1 MLDVVFGPSLTPRVR
16 LFVASLERP
25 VMQRPFY
32 IWFDSGHKGRRAMAD
47 DDTTV
52 DNGRINGVEVN
63 HEIPTQVEAEKTE
76 TT

>member
-1 MLDVVFGPSLTPRVR
+1 
-16 LFVASLERP
+16 
-25 VMQRPFY
+25 
-32 IWFDSGHKGRRAMAD
+32 MAD